1 MDLLNELLD
10 ERIVLFHCFGGTIR
24 FMTIFVTYF
33 AIFTTG
39 CHQML
44 VPVGISYRS
53 GGARGVVGYFFQQ
66 ILPYY

>member
-1 MDLLNELLD
+1 MDLLNELSD
-10 ERIVLFHCFGGTIR
+10 ERIVFFHCFGGSGFSCTIR

-44 VPVGISYRS
+44 VPVGISCRS
-53 GGARGVVGYFFQQ
+53 GGVRG
-66 ILPYY
+66 